1 MKNNMGDENKKL
13 YFDLSEEP
21 VGRLENLKEPSELKQ
36 VWDGSQEDFYKSI
49 IRNQQDDI
57 GKIGRY
63 FRDELAQELYGM
75 RISLQN
81 FTNRYGDFEELRCL
95 RDSLSTLVME
105 IRNKAV
111 LLYNPILNDLGIF
124 HAVDEA
130 VASYRKRS
138 GFTIDTLLDPHL
150 RELHHEAQLQLF
162 KLLTAIFQYLNDEIP
177 SQAISV
183 SVQVIE
189 FEILV
194 KVSPFF
200 SQGRSLSTIKHEHS
214 LMRLM
219 KIAELYNA
227 RIMNHTPATGILL
240 KLTI

>member
-1 MKNNMGDENKKL
+1 MGDVNKKL
-13 YFDLSEEP
+13 YFDLSDGPKGQSEGLKDQAE
-21 VGRLENLKEPSELKQ
+21 LKE

-95 RDSLSTLVME
+95 RDSLTTLVIE
-105 IRNKAV
+105 IRNKAG

-130 VASYRKRS
+130 VASYKKRS
-138 GFTIDTLLDPHL
+138 GFIIDILLDPHL
-150 RELHHEAQLQLF
+150 RELHQQAQVHLF

-177 SQAISV
+177 AHAISI

-200 SQGRSLSTIKHEHS
+200 KQGEALSVSKLEDS
-214 LMRLM
+214 PMRLI

-227 RIMNHTPATGILL
+227 RIMNDTLATGILL

>member
-1 MKNNMGDENKKL
+1 MGDDDKKT
-13 YFDLSEEP
+13 YFDLSDGAKGQSE
-21 VGRLENLKEPSELKQ
+21 GLKDQSELKH

-49 IRNQQDDI
+49 IRDQQDDI
-57 GKIGRY
+57 GRIGRY
-63 FRDELAQELYGM
+63 FRDELAQELYVM

-95 RDSLSTLVME
+95 RDSLSTLVVE
-105 IRNKAV
+105 IRNRAV

-130 VASYRKRS
+130 VASYKKRS
-138 GFTIDTLLDPHL
+138 GFIIDTLLDPNL
-150 RELHHEAQLQLF
+150 RELNHQAQVHLF
-162 KLLTAIFQYLNDEIP
+162 KLLTAIFQYLNDET
-177 SQAISV
+177 SSHAISI

-189 FEILV
+189 FEILI

-200 SQGRSLSTIKHEHS
+200 RHGEALSATKLDNS
-214 LMRLM
+214 PMRLM

-227 RIMNHTPATGILL
+227 RVMDDTLAAGILL

>member
-1 MKNNMGDENKKL
+1 MENNMGDENKKL
-13 YFDLSEEP
+13 YFDLSEGAKGQSE
-21 VGRLENLKEPSELKQ
+21 GLKDQSELKQ
-36 VWDGSQEDFYKSI
+36 IWEGSQEDFYKSI

-57 GKIGRY
+57 GRIGRY

-95 RDSLSTLVME
+95 RDSLSTLVVE
-105 IRNKAV
+105 IRNKAG

-124 HAVDEA
+124 HALDEV
-130 VASYRKRS
+130 VASYKKRS
-138 GFTIDTLLDPHL
+138 GFTIDALLDPQL
-150 RELHHEAQLQLF
+150 RELHHQAQVHLF
-162 KLLTAIFQYLNDEIP
+162 KLLTAIFQYLNDEVP
-177 SQAISV
+177 SQAISI

-200 SQGRSLSTIKHEHS
+200 QQGEALSVSKLENS
-214 LMRLM
+214 PMRLM

-227 RIMNHTPATGILL
+227 RIMNDTLTTGILL
-240 KLTI
+240 KLNI

>member
-1 MKNNMGDENKKL
+1 MEDNMGDENKKL
-13 YFDLSEEP
+13 YFDLSGGAKDESE
-21 VGRLENLKEPSELKQ
+21 GLKDQSELKQ

-49 IRNQQDDI
+49 IRDQQDDI
-57 GKIGRY
+57 GRIGRY

-95 RDSLSTLVME
+95 RDSLSTLVVE
-105 IRNKAV
+105 IRNKAIM
-111 LLYNPILNDLGIF
+111 LYNPILNDLGIF

-130 VASYRKRS
+130 VASYKKRS

-150 RELHHEAQLQLF
+150 RELHHLVQVHLF

-177 SQAISV
+177 SQAISI

-189 FEILV
+189 FEIFV

-200 SQGRSLSTIKHEHS
+200 RQGETLSVSKLENS
-214 LMRLM
+214 PMRLM

-227 RIMNHTPATGILL
+227 RIMNDTLATGILL

>member
-1 MKNNMGDENKKL
+1 MGDVNKKL
-13 YFDLSEEP
+13 YFDLSDGPKGQSGGLKDQAE
-21 VGRLENLKEPSELKQ
+21 LKE

-95 RDSLSTLVME
+95 RDSLTTLVIE
-105 IRNKAV
+105 IRNKAG

-130 VASYRKRS
+130 VASYKKRS
-138 GFTIDTLLDPHL
+138 GFIIDILLDPHL
-150 RELHHEAQLQLF
+150 RELHQQAQVHLF

-177 SQAISV
+177 SQAISI

-200 SQGRSLSTIKHEHS
+200 QQGEALSVSKPENRP
-214 LMRLM
+214 MRLT

-227 RIMNHTPATGILL
+227 QIMNDKLVAGILL

>member
-1 MKNNMGDENKKL
+1 
-13 YFDLSEEP
+13 
-21 VGRLENLKEPSELKQ
+21 
-36 VWDGSQEDFYKSI
+36 
-49 IRNQQDDI
+49 
-57 GKIGRY
+57 
-63 FRDELAQELYGM
+63 
-75 RISLQN
+75 
-81 FTNRYGDFEELRCL
+81 
-95 RDSLSTLVME
+95 ME

-130 VASYRKRS
+130 VTTYKKRS
-138 GFTIDTLLDPHL
+138 GFTIDTLLDPQL
-150 RELHHEAQLQLF
+150 RELHHQVQVHLF

-177 SQAISV
+177 SQAISI

-200 SQGRSLSTIKHEHS
+200 RQGEPLSTIKSENS
-214 LMRLM
+214 PMRLT

-227 RIMNHTPATGILL
+227 QIMNDTLATGILL

>member
-1 MKNNMGDENKKL
+1 MGDENKKL
-13 YFDLSEEP
+13 YFDLSEGAKVQSE
-21 VGRLENLKEPSELKQ
+21 GLKDQSELKQ

-57 GKIGRY
+57 GRIGRY

-95 RDSLSTLVME
+95 RDSLSTLVVE

-130 VASYRKRS
+130 VVTYKKRF
-138 GFTIDTLLDPHL
+138 GFTIDTLLDPQL
-150 RELHHEAQLQLF
+150 RELHHQVQVHLF
-162 KLLTAIFQYLNDEIP
+162 KLLTAIFQYLNDESP
-177 SQAISV
+177 SQAISI
-183 SVQVIE
+183 SVQVIDS
-189 FEILV
+189 EILV

-200 SQGRSLSTIKHEHS
+200 QQGEALSVSKLENS
-214 LMRLM
+214 PMRLM

-227 RIMNHTPATGILL
+227 QIMNDTLAAGILL

>member
-1 MKNNMGDENKKL
+1 MGDVNKKL
-13 YFDLSEEP
+13 YFDLSDGPKGQSEGLKDQAE
-21 VGRLENLKEPSELKQ
+21 LKE

-95 RDSLSTLVME
+95 RDSLTTLVIE
-105 IRNKAV
+105 IRNKAG

-130 VASYRKRS
+130 VASYKKRS
-138 GFTIDTLLDPHL
+138 GFIIDILLDPHL
-150 RELHHEAQLQLF
+150 RELHQQAQVHLF

-177 SQAISV
+177 SQAISI

-200 SQGRSLSTIKHEHS
+200 QQGEALSVSKLEDS
-214 LMRLM
+214 PMRLI

-227 RIMNHTPATGILL
+227 RIMNDTLATGILL

>member
-1 MKNNMGDENKKL
+1 MENNMGDENKKL
-13 YFDLSEEP
+13 YFDLSEGAKAQSES
-21 VGRLENLKEPSELKQ
+21 LKDQSELKQ

-57 GKIGRY
+57 GRIGRY
-63 FRDELAQELYGM
+63 FRDELAQELYRM

-95 RDSLSTLVME
+95 RDSLSTLVVE

-130 VASYRKRS
+130 VASYKKRF
-138 GFTIDTLLDPHL
+138 GFTIDTLLDPQL
-150 RELHHEAQLQLF
+150 RELHHQAQVHLF
-162 KLLTAIFQYLNDEIP
+162 KLLTAIFQYLNDESP
-177 SQAISV
+177 SQAISI

-200 SQGRSLSTIKHEHS
+200 QQGEALSVSKLENS
-214 LMRLM
+214 PMRLM

-227 RIMNHTPATGILL
+227 RIMNDTLAAGILL

>member
-1 MKNNMGDENKKL
+1 MGDENKKL
-13 YFDLSEEP
+13 YFDLSEGAKVQSE
-21 VGRLENLKEPSELKQ
+21 GLKDQSELKQ

-57 GKIGRY
+57 GRIGRY

-95 RDSLSTLVME
+95 RDSLSTLVVE

-130 VASYRKRS
+130 VVTYKKRF
-138 GFTIDTLLDPHL
+138 GFTIDTLLDPQL
-150 RELHHEAQLQLF
+150 RELHHQVQVHLF
-162 KLLTAIFQYLNDEIP
+162 KLLTAIFQYLNDESR
-177 SQAISV
+177 SQAISI
-183 SVQVIE
+183 SVQVIDS
-189 FEILV
+189 EILV

-200 SQGRSLSTIKHEHS
+200 QQGEALSVSKLENS
-214 LMRLM
+214 PMRLM

-227 RIMNHTPATGILL
+227 QIMNDTLAAGILL

>member
-1 MKNNMGDENKKL
+1 MGDVNKKL
-13 YFDLSEEP
+13 YFDLSEGAKGQSE
-21 VGRLENLKEPSELKQ
+21 GLKDQSEVKQ
-36 VWDGSQEDFYKSI
+36 VWEGSQEDFYKSI

-57 GKIGRY
+57 GRIGRY

-95 RDSLSTLVME
+95 RDSLSTLVVE
-105 IRNKAV
+105 IRNKAG

-130 VASYRKRS
+130 VASYKKRS
-138 GFTIDTLLDPHL
+138 GFTIDTLLDPQL
-150 RELHHEAQLQLF
+150 RELHHQAQVHLF

-177 SQAISV
+177 SHAISV

-200 SQGRSLSTIKHEHS
+200 HQGEALSVSTLENS
-214 LMRLM
+214 PMRLM

-227 RIMNHTPATGILL
+227 RIMNDKLTTGILL

>member
-1 MKNNMGDENKKL
+1 MGDVNKKT
-13 YFDLSEEP
+13 YFDLSDSPKGQSE
-21 VGRLENLKEPSELKQ
+21 GLKDQSELKE
-36 VWDGSQEDFYKSI
+36 VWYGSQEDFYKSI
-49 IRNQQDDI
+49 IRNQQEDL

-95 RDSLSTLVME
+95 SDSLTSLVVE
-105 IRNKAV
+105 IRNKAG

-124 HAVDEA
+124 HAVDEV
-130 VASYRKRS
+130 VATYKKRS

-150 RELHHEAQLQLF
+150 RELHQPSQVHLF

-177 SQAISV
+177 AQAISI

-189 FEILV
+189 FDILI

-200 SQGRSLSTIKHEHS
+200 QQGGALSVSKLENS
-214 LMRLM
+214 PMRLM

-227 RIMNHTPATGILL
+227 RIMNDTLAAGILL

>member
-1 MKNNMGDENKKL
+1 MENNMGDENKKL
-13 YFDLSEEP
+13 YFDLSEETK
-21 VGRLENLKEPSELKQ
+21 GQSEGLKDQSELKQ
-36 VWDGSQEDFYKSI
+36 VWEGSQEDFYKSI

-57 GKIGRY
+57 GRIGRY

-95 RDSLSTLVME
+95 RDSLSTLVVE
-105 IRNKAV
+105 IRNKAG

-130 VASYRKRS
+130 VGSYKKRS
-138 GFTIDTLLDPHL
+138 GLTIDTLLDPQL
-150 RELHHEAQLQLF
+150 RELHHQAQVHLF
-162 KLLTAIFQYLNDEIP
+162 EFLTALFQYLNDEIP
-177 SQAISV
+177 SHAISV

-200 SQGRSLSTIKHEHS
+200 HQGETLSVSKLENS
-214 LMRLM
+214 PMRLM

-227 RIMNHTPATGILL
+227 RIMNDTLTTGILL